1 MNKIIPINSD
11 EKYLC
16 CLCILKLIHY
26 DDMSLSAKE
35 LFNTLTEEDKEEIRR
50 KIENEKRN

>member
-1 MNKIIPINSD
+1 MSKIIPINSD
-11 EKYLC
+11 EKCLC

-35 LFNTLTEEDKEEIRR
+35 LFDTLTEEDKEEIRR
-50 KIENEKRN
+50 KIKNASD